1 MQTNCDF
8 VLHHLQNLLET
19 SGSIK
24 ASSLIFANICS
35 NYLEIISV
43 KSFPVRNKWLQGV
56 SVGRDV
62 KKYPKKVCNKGLRG
76 GWHDP
81 GKYRIITC
89 FEAQTAIVNPVTE
102 RPAWH
107 WGIHSFGN
115 DCRLVHRP
123 FWQKEVTGS
132 QLRFH
137 RTLTVRLT
145 DLNPQNTN
153 STLIETKGGGGQ
165 WCRENKYN
173 MEVVNCLFMS
183 EVLGKNVPLMC
194 WYVYVSNQMLARK
207 YTKKTLCENVKVR
220 LRSHSSVKTWSD
232 RVTIESDPN
241 LTGILALVSK
251 PEIHFC
257 FAFTKEKEIVTLFS
271 VGFPRL

>member
-1 MQTNCDF
+1 MLTNCDF

-153 STLIETKGGGGQ
+153 STLIETKGGGGSGVEKTNTIWKLWIVSLCLRFWVKMSR
-165 WCRENKYN
+165 WCVGMSTSLIR
-173 MEVVNCLFMS
+173 CLRGS
-183 EVLGKNVPLMC
+183 IQRKLSVRTLKSDLGHILLSKL
-194 WYVYVSNQMLARK
+194 
-207 YTKKTLCENVKVR
+207 
-220 LRSHSSVKTWSD
+220 
-232 RVTIESDPN
+232 DP
-241 LTGILALVSK
+241 T
-251 PEIHFC
+251 E
-257 FAFTKEKEIVTLFS
+257 
-271 VGFPRL
+271 